1 MATLWKMTGE
11 DIGVEGEI
19 PAQEEST
26 IDAVLAESSPDT
38 TETYEN
44 AEALE
49 TGTDSLGELDDVAD
63 NMEAVEESGEPISPI
78 TAESFRARVN
88 GAVRRFGIRQAHAD
102 MGDRTAQLAMSTIS
116 RLSGENFR
124 SDISASARRGSIGLC
139 AEGVRDI
146 AKDAMAKIREW
157 IKKIK
162 EKAIAFWNKHFSSL
176 GRVEKALEKL
186 KNRVG
191 EHSGKMASN
200 GYEDKA
206 PSSLADAFPE
216 TGGIEKSVVS
226 AYISNHKTM
235 TEGVKVETLATL
247 ADALGGLS
255 STTNLA
261 EVKQKTATFADEIV
275 KKVDQSKKLV
285 YGLEQTADFTS
296 SGTGSSTTAQVD
308 NEDFEIRLEKE
319 IDADKDPSAGCAVL
333 NKEAAK
339 ELLNTVI
346 EVIRLTIKLR
356 DKQHK
361 INEAVSKAM
370 DKIYKGIG
378 DASGSGTNGKA
389 SADEKKSMRFAAR
402 SCYRVIAFAEK
413 FIATMFNSN
422 VRLAKAVA
430 MYVKFSM
437 SRWKSA

>member
-186 KNRVG
+186 KTRVG
-191 EHSGKMASN
+191 DHAGKMASN

-216 TGGIEKSVVS
+216 SGGIEKGVVLG
-226 AYISNHKTM
+226 YIDNHQTM
-235 TEGVKVETLATL
+235 TDGVKVEELATL
-247 ADALGGLS
+247 AGTLGQV
-255 STTNLA
+255 TNDVA
-261 EVKQKTATFADEIV
+261 DIKTKTAGFATAIV
-275 KKVDQSKKLV
+275 GKVNKDKKLV
-285 YGLEQTADFTS
+285 YGLKLDVDVTKDSA
-296 SGTGSSTTAQVD
+296 GSAHVE

-333 NKEAAK
+333 NKESAK
-339 ELLNTVI
+339 ELLNKVI
-346 EVIRLTIKLR
+346 AVIRSTIKLR

-361 INEAVSKAM
+361 VNEAVSKAM
-370 DKIYKGIG
+370 DKIYGAI
-378 DASGSGTNGKA
+378 DNQPTNAGT
-389 SADEKKSMRFAAR
+389 EKKALRFAAR